1 MLRFTL
7 RQLSFLSATARHGG
21 IAQAARQLGV
31 SAPAVASALD
41 KLEDALELK
50 LFDRFPAQGLRLT
63 RAGEVLAARAEALL
77 AQADALDVEAR
88 DMAGG
93 RRGLLRIGTY
103 FAIAELFVLP
113 AVLDLRRDH
122 PGICV
127 EVIEGDFPDL
137 VAALDAGQVDALA
150 VYDQGFET
158 DRHEVELLQDVPP
171 LVLLA
176 ASHPLARRDALS
188 LADLAG
194 VPYVAVITSGPGPSY
209 LRLLL
214 DAGQKLEVPFATKS
228 RELAHAYVGKGLGY
242 TLVGFEP
249 KRSVTTEGD
258 PVVVRPLLGDIGR
271 FRAVLAVSRH
281 VDRAAPV
288 DLFREA
294 CRSHRPA

>member
-41 KLEDALELK
+41 KLEDALGLK
-50 LFDRFPAQGLRLT
+50 LFDRFPAQGMRLT

-77 AQADALDVEAR
+77 AQAGALDREAR

-93 RRGLLRIGTY
+93 RRGLIRIGTH
-103 FAIAELFVLP
+103 FAIAERFVLP
-113 AVLDLRRDH
+113 AVLELSRDH
-122 PGICV
+122 PGIRV

-137 VAALDAGQVDALA
+137 LAALDTGRVDVLA
-150 VYDQGFET
+150 VFDQGFDA
-158 DRHEVELLQDVPP
+158 DRHEVEPLQDLPP

-176 ASHPLARRDALS
+176 ASHPLARRDRIA

-194 VPYVAVITSGPGPSY
+194 LPYVAVTASGPGPSY
-209 LRLLL
+209 LGLLQ
-214 DAGQKLEVPFATKS
+214 DAGLTPEVPFVTKS
-228 RELAHAYVGKGLGY
+228 RELAQAYVGKGLGF

-249 KRSVTTEGD
+249 KRGVTTEGD
-258 PVVVRPLLGDIGR
+258 PVVVRPLVEDVGR
-271 FRAVLAVSRH
+271 FRAVLARSRH
-281 VDRAAPV
+281 AGRAAPV
-288 DLFREA
+288 DLFLEA
-294 CRSHRPA
+294 CRSQGPA